1 MHPWHGRPAV
11 LLGKDTSGDNEALPV
26 RTLADHAIAI
36 GTMGLGILAILS
48 VAAVVVTFW
57 RA

>member
-1 MHPWHGRPAV
+1 V
-11 LLGKDTSGDNEALPV
+11 LLGKDMSGDNEALPA
-26 RTLADHAIAI
+26 RTLADHAVAI
-36 GTMGLGILAILS
+36 GTMRLGVLAILN